1 MDITTNFKMGA
12 AVWDGDKFLLE
23 SATAG
28 GNKQMKVTAEVVRA
42 YLGGKGGGSA
52 AGDLRVLPFAGI
64 VEDMEVRRMSIT
76 PGALGVD
83 IFFVRTHG
91 CFAAVAR
98 KIPSSPP
105 TVGAS
110 NWEGWELYEDDSLV
124 PRQGNL
130 YVCDADDKAYWWN
143 GVTLRQIASAETGV
157 VQGESL
163 SGDEIDAAVSGVELA
178 SPASSSPAKAQAVVA
193 DSSDAASPSEAS
205 HPSAGNSAEVTLVA
219 RAAEVTTAAPMATVT
234 TISREAEID
243 TV

>member
-1 MDITTNFKMGA
+1 MDITTNFKIGA

-23 SATAG
+23 SATPD

-42 YLGGKGGGSA
+42 YLGGKAGTS

-64 VEDMEVRRMSIT
+64 VDDMEVIAQSVL
-76 PGALGVD
+76 PGALGLD
-83 IFFVRTHG
+83 IFFVRTQG
-91 CFAAVAR
+91 RFAAVQRSAVEYSQ
-98 KIPSSPP
+98 KTGSL
-105 TVGAS
+105 
-110 NWEGWELYEDDSLV
+110 NWGGRELYEDDMLT

-163 SGDEIDAAVSGVELA
+163 SGDEIDAAVSGVALA
-178 SPASSSPAKAQAVVA
+178 SSASPSPAKAQAVVA
-193 DSSDAASPSEAS
+193 ESPATASSSDSSSTS
-205 HPSAGNSAEVTLVA
+205 SAGNSAEVTLVA

-234 TISREAEID
+234 TISRAAEID

>member
-1 MDITTNFKMGA
+1 MDITTNFKIGA

-23 SATAG
+23 SATPD

-42 YLGGKGGGSA
+42 YLGGKAGTG

-64 VEDMEVRRMSIT
+64 VDDMEVIAQSVL
-76 PGALGVD
+76 PGALGLD
-83 IFFVRTHG
+83 IYFVRTQG
-91 CFAAVAR
+91 RFAAVQRRAVEYSQ
-98 KIPSSPP
+98 KTGSL
-105 TVGAS
+105 
-110 NWEGWELYEDDSLV
+110 NWGGRELYEDDMLT

-163 SGDEIDAAVSGVELA
+163 SGDEIDAAVSGVALA
-178 SPASSSPAKAQAVVA
+178 SSSSPAKAQAVVA
-193 DSSDAASPSEAS
+193 ESSDTASPSEAS
-205 HPSAGNSAEVTLVA
+205 PASAGNSAEVTLVA

-234 TISREAEID
+234 TISRAAEID

>member
-1 MDITTNFKMGA
+1 MDITTNFKIGA

-23 SATAG
+23 SATPD

-42 YLGGKGGGSA
+42 YLGGKAGTG

-64 VEDMEVRRMSIT
+64 VDDMEVVAQSVL
-76 PGALGVD
+76 PGALGLD
-83 IFFVRTHG
+83 IYFVRTQG
-91 CFAAVAR
+91 RFVAVQRRAVEYSQ
-98 KIPSSPP
+98 KSGSL
-105 TVGAS
+105 
-110 NWEGWELYEDDSLV
+110 NWGGRELYEDDMLT

-163 SGDEIDAAVSGVELA
+163 SGDEIDAAVSGVALA
-178 SPASSSPAKAQAVVA
+178 SSSSPAKAQAIVA
-193 DSSDAASPSEAS
+193 ESSDTASPSEATPS
-205 HPSAGNSAEVTLVA
+205 SAGNSAEVTLVA

-234 TISREAEID
+234 TISRAAEID

>member
-42 YLGGKGGGSA
+42 YLGGKGRGSA

-105 TVGAS
+105 TAGAS
-110 NWEGWELYEDDSLV
+110 NWEGWEQYEDDSLV

-130 YVCDADDKAYWWN
+130 YVCEDDDKAYWYN

-163 SGDEIDAAVSGVELA
+163 SGGDIDAAIADGGAAAAMPVE
-178 SPASSSPAKAQAVVA
+178 AVA
-193 DSSDAASPSEAS
+193 EDTAGETTDGAGGEA
-205 HPSAGNSAEVTLVA
+205 GKAEVTLVA
-219 RAAEVTTAAPMATVT
+219 QAAEVTTEQPRATVT
-234 TISREAEID
+234 TVERKATII
-243 TV
+243 

>member
-1 MDITTNFKMGA
+1 MDITTNFKIGA

-23 SATAG
+23 SATPD

-42 YLGGKGGGSA
+42 YLGGKAGTGT
-52 AGDLRVLPFAGI
+52 GDLRVLPFAGI
-64 VEDMEVRRMSIT
+64 VDDMEVVAQSVL
-76 PGALGVD
+76 PGALGLD
-83 IFFVRTHG
+83 IYFVRTQG
-91 CFAAVAR
+91 RFVAVQRRAVEYSQ
-98 KIPSSPP
+98 KSGSL
-105 TVGAS
+105 
-110 NWEGWELYEDDSLV
+110 NWGGRELYEDDMLT

-163 SGDEIDAAVSGVELA
+163 SGDEIDAAVSGVTLA
-178 SPASSSPAKAQAVVA
+178 SSSSPAKAQAIVA
-193 DSSDAASPSEAS
+193 ESSDTASPSEAS
-205 HPSAGNSAEVTLVA
+205 PSSAGNSAEVTLVA

-234 TISREAEID
+234 TISRAAEID

>member
-1 MDITTNFKMGA
+1 MDITTNFKIGA

-23 SATAG
+23 SATPD

-42 YLGGKGGGSA
+42 YLGGKAGTG

-64 VEDMEVRRMSIT
+64 VDDMEVIAQSVL
-76 PGALGVD
+76 PGALGLD
-83 IFFVRTHG
+83 IYFVRTQG
-91 CFAAVAR
+91 RFAAVQRRAVEYSQ
-98 KIPSSPP
+98 KSGSL
-105 TVGAS
+105 
-110 NWEGWELYEDDSLV
+110 NWGGRELYEDDMLT

-163 SGDEIDAAVSGVELA
+163 SGDEIDAAVSGVALA
-178 SPASSSPAKAQAVVA
+178 SSSSSPAKAQAIVA
-193 DSSDAASPSEAS
+193 ESSDTASPSEAS
-205 HPSAGNSAEVTLVA
+205 PSSAGNSAEVTLVA

-234 TISREAEID
+234 TISRAAEID

>member
-1 MDITTNFKMGA
+1 MDITTNFKIGA

-23 SATAG
+23 SATPD

-42 YLGGKGGGSA
+42 YLGGKAGTG

-64 VEDMEVRRMSIT
+64 VDDMEVIAQSVL
-76 PGALGVD
+76 PGALGLD
-83 IFFVRTHG
+83 IYFVRTQG
-91 CFAAVAR
+91 RFAAVQRRAVEYSQ
-98 KIPSSPP
+98 KSGSL
-105 TVGAS
+105 
-110 NWEGWELYEDDSLV
+110 NWGGRELYEDDMLT

-163 SGDEIDAAVSGVELA
+163 SGDEIDAAVSGVALA
-178 SPASSSPAKAQAVVA
+178 SSSSPAKAQAIVA
-193 DSSDAASPSEAS
+193 ESSDTASPSEAS
-205 HPSAGNSAEVTLVA
+205 PSSAGNSAEVTLVA

-234 TISREAEID
+234 TISRAAEID

>member
-1 MDITTNFKMGA
+1 MDITTNFKIGA

-23 SATAG
+23 SATPD

-42 YLGGKGGGSA
+42 YLGGKAGTG

-64 VEDMEVRRMSIT
+64 VDDMEVVAQSVL
-76 PGALGVD
+76 PGALGLD
-83 IFFVRTHG
+83 IYFVRTQG
-91 CFAAVAR
+91 RFVAVQRRAVEYSQ
-98 KIPSSPP
+98 KSGSL
-105 TVGAS
+105 
-110 NWEGWELYEDDSLV
+110 NWGGRELYEDDMLT

-163 SGDEIDAAVSGVELA
+163 SGDEIDAAVSGVALA
-178 SPASSSPAKAQAVVA
+178 SSSSPAKAQAVVA
-193 DSSDAASPSEAS
+193 ESSDTASPSEAS
-205 HPSAGNSAEVTLVA
+205 PASAGNSAEVTLVA

-234 TISREAEID
+234 TISRAAEID

>member
-1 MDITTNFKMGA
+1 MDITTNFKIGA

-23 SATAG
+23 SATPD

-42 YLGGKGGGSA
+42 YLGGKAGTG

-64 VEDMEVRRMSIT
+64 VDDMEVVAQSVL
-76 PGALGVD
+76 PGALGLD
-83 IFFVRTHG
+83 IYFVRTQG
-91 CFAAVAR
+91 RFAAVQRMAVEYSQ
-98 KIPSSPP
+98 KTGSL
-105 TVGAS
+105 
-110 NWEGWELYEDDSLV
+110 NWGGRELYEDDMLT

-163 SGDEIDAAVSGVELA
+163 SGDEIDAAVSCVAL
-178 SPASSSPAKAQAVVA
+178 PSPAKAQAVVA

-205 HPSAGNSAEVTLVA
+205 PSSAGNSAEVTLVA

-234 TISREAEID
+234 TISRAAEID

>member
-1 MDITTNFKMGA
+1 MDITTNFKIGA

-23 SATAG
+23 SATPD

-42 YLGGKGGGSA
+42 YLGGKAGTGT
-52 AGDLRVLPFAGI
+52 GDLRVLPFAGI
-64 VEDMEVRRMSIT
+64 VDDMEVIAQSVL
-76 PGALGVD
+76 PGALGLD
-83 IFFVRTHG
+83 IYFVRTQG
-91 CFAAVAR
+91 RFVAVQRRAVEYSQ
-98 KIPSSPP
+98 KSGSL
-105 TVGAS
+105 
-110 NWEGWELYEDDSLV
+110 NWGGRELYEDDMLT

-163 SGDEIDAAVSGVELA
+163 SGDEIDAAVSGVALA
-178 SPASSSPAKAQAVVA
+178 SSSSPAKAQAVVA
-193 DSSDAASPSEAS
+193 ESSDTASPSEAS
-205 HPSAGNSAEVTLVA
+205 PASAGNSAEVTLVA

-234 TISREAEID
+234 TISRAAEID

>member
-42 YLGGKGGGSA
+42 YLGGKVGGSA

-64 VEDMEVRRMSIT
+64 VEDMDVRRMSIT

-105 TVGAS
+105 TEGAS

-130 YVCDADDKAYWWN
+130 YVCEDDDKAYWYN

-163 SGDEIDAAVSGVELA
+163 SGGDIDAAIAGGGA
-178 SPASSSPAKAQAVVA
+178 AATAKAAILGTETA
-193 DSSDAASPSEAS
+193 RLEEGTEDSPSEAS
-205 HPSAGNSAEVTLVA
+205 PLPAGNAAEVTLVA
-219 RAAEVTTAAPMATVT
+219 RTAEVTTEQPRATVT
-234 TISREAEID
+234 TVERKATII
-243 TV
+243 

>member
-1 MDITTNFKMGA
+1 MDITTNFKIGA

-23 SATAG
+23 SATPD

-42 YLGGKGGGSA
+42 YLGGKAGTG

-64 VEDMEVRRMSIT
+64 VDDMEVIAQSVL
-76 PGALGVD
+76 PGALGLD
-83 IFFVRTHG
+83 IYFVRTQG
-91 CFAAVAR
+91 RFAAVQRRAVEYSQ
-98 KIPSSPP
+98 KTGSL
-105 TVGAS
+105 
-110 NWEGWELYEDDSLV
+110 NWGGRELYEDDMLT

-163 SGDEIDAAVSGVELA
+163 SGDEIDAAVSGVALA
-178 SPASSSPAKAQAVVA
+178 SSSSPAKAQAIVA
-193 DSSDAASPSEAS
+193 ESSDTASPSEAS
-205 HPSAGNSAEVTLVA
+205 PSSAGNSAEVTLVA

-234 TISREAEID
+234 TISRAAEID

>member
-42 YLGGKGGGSA
+42 YLGGKVGGSA

-64 VEDMEVRRMSIT
+64 VEDMDVRRMSIT

-105 TVGAS
+105 TEGAS

-130 YVCDADDKAYWWN
+130 YVCEDDDKAYWYN

-163 SGDEIDAAVSGVELA
+163 SGGDIDAAIAGVG
-178 SPASSSPAKAQAVVA
+178 VA
-193 DSSDAASPSEAS
+193 AMPVEAGAEDSQGGTPDGAGGEA
-205 HPSAGNSAEVTLVA
+205 GK
-219 RAAEVTTAAPMATVT
+219 AEVTTVARTAEVRTEQPRATVT
-234 TISREAEID
+234 TVQRRATII
-243 TV
+243 

>member
-1 MDITTNFKMGA
+1 MDITTNFKIGA

-23 SATAG
+23 SATPD

-42 YLGGKGGGSA
+42 YLGGKAGTG

-64 VEDMEVRRMSIT
+64 VDDMEVIAQSVL
-76 PGALGVD
+76 PGALGLD
-83 IFFVRTHG
+83 IYFVRTQG
-91 CFAAVAR
+91 RFAAVQRRAVEYSQ
-98 KIPSSPP
+98 KTGSL
-105 TVGAS
+105 
-110 NWEGWELYEDDSLV
+110 NWGGRELYEDDMLT

-163 SGDEIDAAVSGVELA
+163 SGDEIDAAVSGVALA

-193 DSSDAASPSEAS
+193 DSSDAGSPSEAS
-205 HPSAGNSAEVTLVA
+205 PSSAGNSAEVTLVA

-234 TISREAEID
+234 TISRAAEID